1 MCCNERKKI
10 TEPEHYEK
18 VASEFI
24 SQIFSNEVYECSY
37 LIKPNPVY
45 NLLETIEEEMPAL
58 DYENRLMGILK
69 VDEKTLDSLLNLS
82 NDFDFKKSMFKSG
95 TELIDINK
103 YITIRKGLDSIAQ
116 FGTELEKNQMFS
128 ECPSEFY
135 FISKPIFDKEYKTA
149 VIDIQIGFTCL
160 RSHPWIF
167 SRNENGNWK

>member
-1 MCCNERKKI
+1 MSESER
-10 TEPEHYEK
+10 YEQN
-18 VASEFI
+18 ASEFI
-24 SQIFSNEVYECSY
+24 SQVFSNEVYECSY
-37 LIKPNPVY
+37 LIKPNSEY

-58 DYENRLMGILK
+58 DYGNRLMDILK

-82 NDFDFKKSMFKSG
+82 NDFELKKAMFKSG
-95 TELIDINK
+95 TELIDSNK
-103 YITIRKGLDSIAQ
+103 YITIRKGLDSIAE

-160 RSHPWIF
+160 RSHPRIF
-167 SRNENGNWK
+167 TRKENGMWK